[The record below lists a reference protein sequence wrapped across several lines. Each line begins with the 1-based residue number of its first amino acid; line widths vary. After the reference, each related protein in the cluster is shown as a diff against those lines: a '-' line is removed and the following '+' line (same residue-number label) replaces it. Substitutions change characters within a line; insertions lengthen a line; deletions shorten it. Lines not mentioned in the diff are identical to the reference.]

1 MIKRMC
7 NWTRSEATSY
17 VKAHQAIVIQ
27 HTQSWNHITLLLT
40 LAFVLAHHSSRV
52 QTVLISPCW
61 PSISSCM
68 APRDPQA
75 GQCKQ
80 WLAESTFTTSR
91 VAVNCAH
98 LLAVSHRRPRD
109 CTRHCHAGTRM
120 FKSYLYIAFRSIL
133 SRIFTCS
140 WLTDIFSFPA
150 RLFAF
155 LFRCYLNGR
164 PVWTF
169 DLHLIHQIMPVV
181 LMVTSTQE
189 NRAAE
194 AILTARD
201 HVARS
206 PHRPVS

>member
-27 HTQSWNHITLLLT
+27 HTQSWNHITLSLT
-40 LAFVLAHHSSRV
+40 LILLARRPSRV
-52 QTVLISPCW
+52 QTVLISPWC
-61 PSISSCM
+61 PSISSCI
-68 APRDPQA
+68 APQDLQA
-75 GQCKQ
+75 GLCKQ
-80 WLAESTFTTSR
+80 WLAEYTFTASR
-91 VAVNCAH
+91 VAIDCAYFF
-98 LLAVSHRRPRD
+98 AVSHRRPRN

-120 FKSYLYIAFRSIL
+120 IKSYLYIAFRSSL
-133 SRIFTCS
+133 SRIFPCS
-140 WLTDIFSFPA
+140 WLTGIFSFPA

-155 LFRCYLNGR
+155 PFRCYRNGR
-164 PVWTF
+164 PVCTF
-169 DLHLIHQIMPVV
+169 DLHLIHQIMPIV
-181 LMVTSTQE
+181 LTVTSTQE

-206 PHRPVS
+206 PHRSVS